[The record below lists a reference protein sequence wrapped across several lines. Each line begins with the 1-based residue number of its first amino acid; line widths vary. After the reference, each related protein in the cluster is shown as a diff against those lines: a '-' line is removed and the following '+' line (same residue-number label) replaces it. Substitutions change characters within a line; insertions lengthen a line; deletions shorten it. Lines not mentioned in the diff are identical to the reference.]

1 MLDGQR
7 IIDMHAHTVAPPE
20 LYAFKATLLSGRGYH
35 GKGALNCSDER
46 IEQFAQNNLKIM
58 DKFSTDVQFLSPRP
72 FQLMHSEKPE
82 TIVHWWCEANN
93 DVIAKQV
100 KSHPDRFQGIAGLP
114 HVSGAKDSSHVVPEL
129 ERTVNEHGFIGCLI
143 NPDPEEGKGD
153 PTDPNHTPP
162 MDHEYWF
169 PLYEAMVKLDIP
181 GLIHSAACKNP
192 HESYSAHFITTE
204 SQTVLNLARPASK
217 VFSTFPNL
225 KIIVAHGGGSVPY
238 QIGRWRVRRY
248 NDMKA
253 NPNLEDF
260 DTSLRK
266 MYYDSNLYTKESLD
280 YCLQIC
286 GPDRVMFGTEN
297 PGSGSSVHPDFKWEK
312 GKKLPAGDLEG
323 WETDDIAP
331 VILNQIDWLTAED
344 KKNVME
350 DNARRVFTRG
360 SF

>member
-1 MLDGQR
+1 MLNGQR

-20 LYAFKATLLSGRGYH
+20 LYAAKATLLSGRGYH
-35 GKGALNCSDER
+35 GKSPISEER

-58 DKFSTDVQFLSPRP
+58 DKVQTDVQFLSPRP

-82 TIVHWWCEANN
+82 IIVHWWCEMNN
-93 DVIAKQV
+93 DVIASQV
-100 KSHPDRFQGIAGLP
+100 KAHPDRFQGVCGLP

-129 ERTVNEHGFIGCLI
+129 ERCVNELGFIGCLI
-143 NPDPEEGKGD
+143 NPDPEEGQGD
-153 PTDPNHTPP
+153 PTDPSHTPP

-169 PLYEAMVKLDIP
+169 PLYEAMEKLDVP

-204 SQTVLNLARPASK
+204 SQTVLNLARPSSK
-217 VFSTFPNL
+217 VFDTFPNL

-248 NDMKA
+248 NDMRN

-323 WETDDIAP
+323 WETDDLAP
-331 VILNQIDWLTAED
+331 VILNQIDWLTDED
-344 KKNVME
+344 KQNVME
-350 DNARRVFTRG
+350 GNARRVFTRG
-360 SF
+360 NF

>member
-20 LYAFKATLLSGRGYH
+20 LYAAKAGLLSGRGYH
-35 GKGALNCSDER
+35 GKSGVSEER

-58 DKFSTDVQFLSPRP
+58 DKVQTDVQFLSPRP

-82 TIVHWWCEANN
+82 VLVHWWCEMNN
-93 DVIAKQV
+93 DVIVSQV
-100 KSHPDRFQGIAGLP
+100 RAHPDRFQGIAGLP

-129 ERTVNEHGFIGCLI
+129 ERAVNELGFIGCLI
-143 NPDPEEGKGD
+143 NPDPEEGQGD
-153 PTDPNHTPP
+153 LADPNHTPP
-162 MDHEYWF
+162 MDHEYWY
-169 PLYEAMVKLDIP
+169 PLYEAMERLDVP

-204 SQTVLNLARPASK
+204 SETVLNLARPSSK

-248 NDMKA
+248 NDMRS
-253 NPNLEDF
+253 NPDLEDF
-260 DTSLRK
+260 DTSLRR
-266 MYYDSNLYTKESLD
+266 MYYDSNLYTRESLD
-280 YCLQIC
+280 YCLQVC

-297 PGSGSSVHPDFKWEK
+297 PGSGRPSIRTSSGRRARSSP
-312 GKKLPAGDLEG
+312 PATSKAGRP
-323 WETDDIAP
+323 TTSP
-331 VILNQIDWLTAED
+331 PSSS
-344 KKNVME
+344 
-350 DNARRVFTRG
+350 TRSTG
-360 SF
+360 